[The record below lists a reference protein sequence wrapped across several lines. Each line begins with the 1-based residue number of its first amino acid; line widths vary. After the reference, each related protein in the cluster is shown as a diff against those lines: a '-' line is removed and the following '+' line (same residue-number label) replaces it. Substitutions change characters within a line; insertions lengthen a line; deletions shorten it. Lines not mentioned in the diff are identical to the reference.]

1 MTGELR
7 FPTRQRYGVTPT
19 VTDMS
24 QDRID
29 VTPVAHGKST
39 KTSIERL
46 LRWAGILRMRQ
57 RDTDK
62 PGLAGSRSDE
72 SDAALETL
80 RDLRL

>member
-29 VTPVAHGKST
+29 VAPVAHGEST
-39 KTSIERL
+39 KTN
-46 LRWAGILRMRQ
+46 MRDC
-57 RDTDK
+57 RDG
-62 PGLAGSRSDE
+62 PAF
-72 SDAALETL
+72 
-80 RDLRL
+80 